1 MRKLQN
7 KVKNTA
13 KVEKDEKEQREKNC
27 VRSTGEK
34 ENFMI
39 NIKWQVS
46 FPVFHFNEKSFLF

>member
-1 MRKLQN
+1 MRKVQN

-13 KVEKDEKEQREKNC
+13 EKDEKEQREENC

-39 NIKWQVS
+39 NIKWQIS
-46 FPVFHFNEKSFLF
+46 FPVFHFKEKSFLS